1 MGLYSKSTTSPFP
14 DPGKSLFS
22 K

>member
-14 DPGKSLFS
+14 DPGKSLFR